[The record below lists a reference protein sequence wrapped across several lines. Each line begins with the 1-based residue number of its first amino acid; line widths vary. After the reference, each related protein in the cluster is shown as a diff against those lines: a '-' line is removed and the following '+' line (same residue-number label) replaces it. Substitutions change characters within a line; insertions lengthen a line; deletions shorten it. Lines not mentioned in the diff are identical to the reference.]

1 MNDVSGI
8 DIAFDL
14 VDEVD
19 FNKNILKVGIFMFLL
34 AFLGT
39 CNSVPWYS
47 LSISLK
53 SVSFQVSGANHTV
66 QKVG

>member
-1 MNDVSGI
+1 M
-8 DIAFDL
+8 
-14 VDEVD
+14 DEVD
-19 FNKNILKVGIFMFLL
+19 FNKNMLKVGIFMFLL